1 VSVDGVGSGTSPV
14 YDVVVVGAGPAGA
27 SAARAAARAGART
40 LLLERA
46 ELPRYKTCGGG
57 LIGVSGDVAEID
69 LAPLVR
75 DSVSRLELTLDGR
88 YRLRRRAPSS
98 EPMFRLINRADFD
111 AALTAAAVD
120 AGAELR
126 TGAVVTGLDDE
137 PGGPGAGGVTLH
149 VRGSAGV
156 RARAVVAADGSA
168 SRFGAYVG
176 VQAGQVDLGLEG
188 EFPAQD
194 ARWAGTVLLD
204 WGPVPGSYGWVF
216 PKGDVLTVG
225 VIGPRTQSAALRT
238 YYASLVARLGLAGV
252 TPQVETGHLTRVRR
266 PDSPLAKGSVLLAG
280 DAAGLLEPWTREGI
294 SFALRSGRLAG
305 EAAAAGDLTRYPAT
319 VLSTLEPEIA
329 AGRALLPAFARH
341 PEVFHA
347 LLGGPGFG
355 LFRRLVDGR
364 STFARQLRRPGAVRA
379 MERLAGISTDGTAHA
394 PGSAAS

>member
-1 VSVDGVGSGTSPV
+1 VQAVFVTV

-75 DSVSRLELTLDGR
+75 DSVTHLELTLDGR
-88 YRLRRRAPSS
+88 YRVRRHAPGHA
-98 EPMFRLINRADFD
+98 PMFRLINRADFD
-111 AALTAAAVD
+111 AALTDAAVA

-126 TGAVVTGLDDE
+126 TGAVVTGIDDA
-137 PGGPGAGGVTLH
+137 PGGPGAGGVTLQ
-149 VRGSAGV
+149 VRGAPGV
-156 RARAVVAADGSA
+156 RTRTVVAADGSA
-168 SRFGAYVG
+168 SRLGAYVG
-176 VQAGQVDLGLEG
+176 VQTGQVDLGLEG

-216 PKGDVLTVG
+216 PKGSVLTVG
-225 VIGPRTQSAALRT
+225 VIGPRAHSAELRA
-238 YYASLVARLGLAGV
+238 YYAKLVARVGLSGI
-252 TPQVETGHLTRVRR
+252 TPQIETGHLTRVRTV
-266 PDSPLAKGSVLLAG
+266 DSPLAKGAVLLAG

-294 SFALRSGRLAG
+294 SYALRSGRLAG
-305 EAAAAGDLTRYPAT
+305 EAAEGDPSSYPGA
-319 VLSTLEPEIA
+319 VLATLEPEIA

-364 STFARQLRRPGAVRA
+364 STFSRQLRRPGALRV
-379 MERLAGISTDGTAHA
+379 MERLARES
-394 PGSAAS
+394 